1 MPTIR
6 SIPSGVPGLD
16 RILGG
21 GFPEYSFNLIVGDPG
36 TGKTTLVNQILFSN
50 ATEETPALY
59 ITLAGEPPIKML
71 RYQQQ
76 FTFFD
81 RARVGG
87 AVELVNLEDEVVSGE
102 LEAVLARIEEE
113 VERVDPSFVVV
124 DSMTSLQG
132 TFFGPAVD
140 ESGTNLRR
148 FVRRLGMY
156 LTRWEAT
163 SFLIGE
169 FSDEALPHGPIFT
182 VADGVIRVNQVIYE
196 DATVRKLRVL
206 KLRGRREIPGFHTF
220 RITETGVQVFPRI
233 GPPRVEPAAHGGEAG
248 AGIDEDGGRRRLS
261 FGVEGLDAMTS
272 GGALEGDS
280 IMVSGPSGSGKSVLA
295 MHFLRAGLDAGESVV
310 VAAFEENPS
319 QYRER
324 AEQIGIEWAGAEADG
339 RLALV
344 HQPLPDLSVS
354 EAFAEIT
361 ARVKE
366 LGATRVVIDSLT
378 GLEISVSDPSERRV
392 REGIFQNVQALT
404 ARGVTVMLVSEVG
417 QTVDALRLTPHEV
430 SVLADDVILQR
441 YVEIRGKLENVLT
454 VVKMRRSGHSRV
466 FHRYHIRDD
475 GLHVGREV
483 REFHGVLTGVPQL
496 TSEPE
501 ATRGADS
508 EGEDAEGAEA
518 GGGDTGPGSA

>member
-16 RILGG
+16 RVLGG

-36 TGKTTLVNQILFSN
+36 TGKTTLVNQIIFSN
-50 ATEETPALY
+50 ATEEAPALY

-81 RARVGG
+81 RSKVGG

-102 LEAVLARIEEE
+102 LEGLLGRIEME
-113 VERVDPSFVVV
+113 VERVDPAFVVV
-124 DSMTSLQG
+124 DSMTSLHG
-132 TFFGPAVD
+132 TIFGPGVD
-140 ESGTNLRR
+140 DGGANLRH
-148 FVRRLGMY
+148 FVRRLGMF

-163 SFLIGE
+163 TFLIGE
-169 FSDEALPHGPIFT
+169 LSDETIPQSPIFT
-182 VADGVIRVNQVIYE
+182 VSDGILRLDQVIYE

-206 KLRGRREIPGFHTF
+206 KVRGRREIPGFHTL
-220 RITETGVQVFPRI
+220 RITGDGVHVFPRI
-233 GPPRVEPAAHGGEAG
+233 GPPRVEPGAAGG
-248 AGIDEDGGRRRLS
+248 GGRRRLS

-295 MHFLRAGLDAGESVV
+295 MHFLRAGLEAGESVV

-324 AEQIGIEWAGAEADG
+324 AEQIGIDWAGAEADG
-339 RLALV
+339 RLVLV
-344 HQPLPDLSVS
+344 HQPLPDLSVT
-354 EAFAEIT
+354 EAFAEIA
-361 ARVKE
+361 ARVEE
-366 LGATRVVIDSLT
+366 LGATRVVVDSLT

-392 REGIFQNVQALT
+392 REGIYQNVRALT
-404 ARGVTVMLVSEVG
+404 DRGVAVLLVSEVG

-441 YVEIRGKLENVLT
+441 YVEIRGELENVLT
-454 VVKMRRSGHSRV
+454 VVKMRRSGHSRI
-466 FHRYHIRDD
+466 FHRYEIRED
-475 GLHVGREV
+475 GLHVGQAV
-483 REFHGVLTGVPQL
+483 RNFHGVLTGVPQL
-496 TSEPE
+496 TGEPE
-501 ATRGADS
+501 TALGERRTGAARGGTDDGA
-508 EGEDAEGAEA
+508 AEA
-518 GGGDTGPGSA
+518 GDGDIGTGPA